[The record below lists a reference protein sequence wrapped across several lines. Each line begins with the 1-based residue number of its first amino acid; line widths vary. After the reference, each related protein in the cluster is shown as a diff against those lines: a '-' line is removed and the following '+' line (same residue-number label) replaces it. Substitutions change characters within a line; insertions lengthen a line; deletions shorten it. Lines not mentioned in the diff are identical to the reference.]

1 MTAASKASSYRDIH
15 GPTLSSYLDDLTWV
29 KLPTLDKAGE
39 EKSVWTTAG
48 DYVAVVTG
56 FGNSVSQS
64 TKRAYKTMENL
75 HIANLIV
82 RDDVGEGLKEQ
93 LPKLHKMGYALH
105 CNY

>member
-1 MTAASKASSYRDIH
+1 MLFRSTPVYGVTRGNQPHIH
-15 GPTLSSYLDDLTWV
+15 PQAVQLA
-29 KLPTLDKAGE
+29 KHPTLDKAGE

-64 TKRAYKTMENL
+64 TKRAYKTVENL

-93 LPKLHKMGYALH
+93 LPKLHKMEYALH